1 MNINFGG
8 PLGQRSKNDPQVIA
22 RVKNWV
28 AASFALA
35 EDVTVMVTE
44 LRCTEEGCPPIET
57 VIAILDT
64 PGSPRQY
71 KAYKPLAEITAED
84 IAAVASGTSAHHH
97 EHGI

>member
-8 PLGQRSKNDPQVIA
+8 PLGQRGKNDPQVIA
-22 RVKNWV
+22 RIKDWV
-28 AASFALA
+28 AASFALT

-71 KAYKPLAEITAED
+71 KVYKPLAEVSAAD
-84 IAAVASGTSAHHH
+84 ISAVAEGNREHHH
-97 EHGI
+97 NH

>member
-8 PLGQRSKNDPQVIA
+8 PLGQRTKNDPQVIA
-22 RVKNWV
+22 RVKDWA

-64 PGSPRQY
+64 PGQPRQF
-71 KAYKPLAEITAED
+71 KVYKPMAEVTAED
-84 IAAVASGTSAHHH
+84 IAAVANGTSKHHH
-97 EHGI
+97 EH

>member
-22 RVKNWV
+22 RVKDWV
-28 AASFALA
+28 AANFALA

-71 KAYKPLAEITAED
+71 KVYKPLAEVTPAD
-84 IAAVASGTSAHHH
+84 IAAVASGNDEHHH

>member
-8 PLGQRSKNDPQVIA
+8 TLGQRSKNDPQVIA
-22 RVKNWV
+22 RVKDWV
-28 AASFALA
+28 AANFALA

-71 KAYKPLAEITAED
+71 KVYKPLAEVSAAD
-84 IAAVASGTSAHHH
+84 ISAVAEGNCEHHH
-97 EHGI
+97 EH